1 MGVGRSGTSLL
12 QSMFATHP
20 KINSITE
27 TSFVRRYLVSGRLR
41 KLYKKGSI
49 ELIRKILDQD
59 EKFSRLGV
67 NTKKLDYITDSSQAT
82 PEYNFY
88 LRIIKSVFKMD
99 FTFLLDKDPK
109 LIEFLPV
116 LKKNFP
122 EAIILHIIRD
132 PREVLLSKKN
142 AMWSK
147 SGHVWKHV
155 FANRIQ
161 LKFGRYFGPK
171 LFGENYH
178 EIFYEDLIKKPKK
191 TLSQLCI
198 KLGLDYDDSMLS
210 FQVTAKELVSSDE
223 MSWKKETIGP
233 LLENNY
239 EKWKSKLSHIE
250 IKLTESCCSDAITA
264 GHYEADKRNNPHQSL
279 MEYFWLL
286 AGTIIIKLAT
296 YPYLFYRN
304 LLFFGRAQF

>member
-1 MGVGRSGTSLL
+1 
-12 QSMFATHP
+12 
-20 KINSITE
+20 
-27 TSFVRRYLVSGRLR
+27 
-41 KLYKKGSI
+41 
-49 ELIRKILDQD
+49 
-59 EKFSRLGV
+59 
-67 NTKKLDYITDSSQAT
+67 
-82 PEYNFY
+82 
-88 LRIIKSVFKMD
+88 
-99 FTFLLDKDPK
+99 
-109 LIEFLPV
+109 
-116 LKKNFP
+116 
-122 EAIILHIIRD
+122 
-132 PREVLLSKKN
+132 
-142 AMWSK
+142 MWSK

-178 EIFYEDLIKKPKK
+178 EIFYEDLIKNPKK

-264 GHYEADKRNNPHQSL
+264 GHYQADKRNNTHQSL

-296 YPYLFYRN
+296 YPYIFYRN